1 MVEAANRGVVFE
13 ALDAEQCR
21 TLLSS
26 HNVGRVAVSIDAL
39 PVILPVNYAVDGD
52 DIVFRT
58 TPGTKLSA
66 ALLKTV
72 VAFEVDEYEPNGDV
86 GWSVLVQGRATE
98 LDVEEGLA
106 RARELPLRLISDGG
120 EADRFVRIKIATV
133 SGRRLRPRF
142 EGTS

>member
-1 MVEAANRGVVFE
+1 M
-13 ALDAEQCR
+13 
-21 TLLSS
+21 
-26 HNVGRVAVSIDAL
+26 
-39 PVILPVNYAVDGD
+39 
-52 DIVFRT
+52 
-58 TPGTKLSA
+58 
-66 ALLKTV
+66 

-106 RARELPLRLISDGG
+106 RARELPLRLISDDG